1 MGQSIDHTRLAHA
14 MRIHRKL
21 SELAERNFL
30 RTVKLMSNTVE
41 PRSTSASYEKFA
53 LRAAIRKEFCLIRRV
68 KIRSTSD
75 RRPSTSRGLEIRF
88 RSL

>member
-1 MGQSIDHTRLAHA
+1 MFVS
-14 MRIHRKL
+14 L
-21 SELAERNFL
+21 SNSLL
-30 RTVKLMSNTVE
+30 LVRTVPFCLYIDKILINFNLGTVE
-41 PRSTSASYEKFA
+41 PRSTSASLYEKFA